1 MHRIYLAGPM
11 TGLPDENR
19 PAFNAEAARLRKLGY
34 QVENPAELNPPGTP
48 RHICMRVDIQAL
60 LGCDTIALLPGWID
74 SSGALLER
82 TRCSSASKSSPPR
95 TSPSPTKSRPTPP
108 WSIDHEQRTT

>member
-1 MHRIYLAGPM
+1 MHRIYLSGPM

-19 PAFNAEAARLRKLGY
+19 PAFNAEAARLRALGY

-60 LGCDTIALLPGWID
+60 LGCDTIALLPGWTD
-74 SSGALLER
+74 SAGATVERACAVQFGFRTIAAKNITEPYNAPAEAALE
-82 TRCSSASKSSPPR
+82 
-95 TSPSPTKSRPTPP
+95 
-108 WSIDHEQRTT
+108 H

>member
-1 MHRIYLAGPM
+1 MKRIYLSGPM

-19 PAFNAEAARLRKLGY
+19 PAFHAEAARLRKLGY

-60 LGCDTIALLPGWID
+60 LGCDTLALLPGWID

-82 TRCSSASKSSPPR
+82 ANAVQFGFQVIA
-95 TSPSPTKSRPTPP
+95 TKNITEPYQEPAEAALE
-108 WSIDHEQRTT
+108 H